1 MIKKFW
7 LWIILAICFCVSM
20 FFAVSNIEI
29 KQTQYQRQEQNQI
42 QRNDNVQLTIIDTSK
57 RYTNI
62 YWSYYCNENI
72 EDIFIFI
79 NENLD
84 FFQQLNLKMLEGN
97 KSIII
102 VYPIINSKNILY
114 TNSNINT
121 SSNNKTIKVRNF
133 F

>member
-7 LWIILAICFCVSM
+7 LWVVIAVCFCVSM

-42 QRNDNVQLTIIDTSK
+42 QRNDNIQLTIIDTSK

-62 YWSYYCNENI
+62 YWSYYCDKNI
-72 EDIFIFI
+72 EDVFVYI
-79 NENLD
+79 NKNLD
-84 FFQQLNLKMLEGN
+84 FFQQLNLRMFEREKN
-97 KSIII
+97 IVI
-102 VYPIINSKNILY
+102 VYPIINSESSKY
-114 TNSNINT
+114 TNSNVNT
-121 SSNNKTIKVRNF
+121 SSNNNNIKVRNF